1 LLDIHLLQWYYVY
14 QEVYVMRTNIVI
26 DELLIS
32 KAMEISELK
41 TKKEIVNLALQ
52 EYVNNRTRLN
62 LLDLKGHIEFSDG
75 YDPKALREGRPVDLG

>member
-1 LLDIHLLQWYYVY
+1 
-14 QEVYVMRTNIVI
+14 MRTNIVI

-41 TKKEIVNLALQ
+41 TKKEVVDLALK

-62 LLDLKGHIEFSDG
+62 LLDLKGQIMFAEG
-75 YDPKALREGRPVDLG
+75 YDPKALREDSFRPTARFIIP